1 LIPHHSPAESPDRRG
16 LAWFLAFR
24 VAVITLFL
32 GGTAVFFLQGKMGGQ
47 RAPYL
52 FLLLALSYLQSL
64 ISALSLLQIKR
75 FHLFAK
81 LQLLWDLGFVTC
93 LLLITGGIE
102 SPFAFI
108 YLLVII
114 SGSFLLP
121 RRQTLYM
128 AAIAAIFYG
137 GLLDLQ
143 YFDYLPNIFPRPNQ
157 DAAVYLY
164 TVFVHVFAFLLS
176 GLLSGALAERWQRS
190 EAELQRKKID
200 YQDLEQLNRI
210 IVSHI
215 SSGLMMI
222 NRQGRIRSFN
232 HAAQEI
238 TGYPFEA
245 VYDRRVDEFFPQLQL
260 KKHAQYPLIS
270 RAEAQI
276 ENQQHE
282 KIVLG
287 YATMPIR
294 GHQNAEDGLL
304 VTFQDLTQLK
314 IVEAQLQRADRLASV
329 GRLAA
334 GMAHEIRNPL
344 ASISGSV
351 QLLLEESQLRPQDQR
366 LMQIV
371 QREAERLSKL
381 LSDFLDYARPRP
393 LCKINLSLAGF
404 LKEFQDFV
412 SGDSRFG
419 EIHINIHCPADAR
432 LYVDSDMLRQA
443 LWNLLVN
450 AADAMQGQGTL
461 SLDYDPV
468 KKILQV
474 SDTGPGIAP
483 DIRST
488 VFDPFF
494 STKEQ
499 GTGLGLATVH
509 SFMELHDG
517 QIYLTESTR
526 GGAAFQLIFNQESK
540 GNNDG

>member
-1 LIPHHSPAESPDRRG
+1 
-16 LAWFLAFR
+16 
-24 VAVITLFL
+24 
-32 GGTAVFFLQGKMGGQ
+32 MGGQ

-526 GGAAFQLIFNQESK
+526 GGAAFQLIFNQEPK

>member
-1 LIPHHSPAESPDRRG
+1 MPVNPPAETPDRRG

-32 GGTAVFFLQGKMGGQ
+32 GGTAVFFLQGKMGSQ
-47 RAPYL
+47 SAPYL

-75 FHLFAK
+75 FALFAK
-81 LQLLWDLGFVTC
+81 LQLFWDLGFATC

-128 AAIAAIFYG
+128 AATAAIFYG

-143 YFDYLPNIFPRPNQ
+143 YFGYLPNFFRPPTQQ

-164 TVFVHVFAFLLS
+164 TVFVHVFAFLLC

-200 YQDLEQLNRI
+200 YQELEQFNRT

-232 HAAQEI
+232 QAAQDI
-238 TGYPFEA
+238 TGYRLEE
-245 VYDRRVDEFFPQLQL
+245 VYDRRPEEIFPQLKL
-260 KKHAQYPLIS
+260 KEQAQYPFIS

-276 ENQQHE
+276 ENQRHE

-314 IVEAQLQRADRLASV
+314 IIEAQLQRADRLASV

-351 QLLLEESQLRPQDQR
+351 QLLLEESQLNPQDQR
-366 LMQIV
+366 LMEIV

-381 LSDFLDYARPRP
+381 LSDFLEYARPRP
-393 LCKINLSLAGF
+393 LCKQILPLATF
-404 LKEFQDFV
+404 LNELKDFV
-412 SGDSRFG
+412 SGDSRFSH
-419 EIHINIHCPADAR
+419 IHLDIQCPSDVTLHVDA
-432 LYVDSDMLRQA
+432 DMLRQA
-443 LWNLLVN
+443 LWNLLLN
-450 AADAMQGQGTL
+450 AVDAMQGQGLL
-461 SLDYDPV
+461 SIVYDPV
-468 KKILQV
+468 KKSLQV

-483 DIRST
+483 EIRST

-494 STKEQ
+494 STKEK
-499 GTGLGLATVH
+499 GTGLGLAIVH
-509 SFMELHDG
+509 SFMDLHDG
-517 QIYLTESTR
+517 RIYLGESTS
-526 GGAAFQLIFNQESK
+526 GGATFHLIFNQE
-540 GNNDG
+540 

>member
-1 LIPHHSPAESPDRRG
+1 MPVLSRAESPDRRG

-32 GGTAVFFLQGKMGGQ
+32 GGTAAFFLQGKMGGQ
-47 RAPYL
+47 SAPYL

-64 ISALSLLQIKR
+64 ISALSLLKIKR
-75 FHLFAK
+75 FSLFAK

-128 AAIAAIFYG
+128 AATAAIFYG
-137 GLLDLQ
+137 VLLDLQ
-143 YFDYLPNIFPRPNQ
+143 YFGYFPDIFQSSTQ
-157 DAAVYLY
+157 DATVYLY

-200 YQDLEQLNRI
+200 YQELEELNRT

-215 SSGLMMI
+215 SSGLMII

-232 HAAQEI
+232 QAAEDI
-238 TGYPFEA
+238 TGYRLEN
-245 VYDRRVDEFFPQLQL
+245 VYDRRPDEMFPQLKL
-260 KKHAQYPLIS
+260 KEQAQYPLIS

-276 ENQQHE
+276 ENQRHE

-294 GHQNAEDGLL
+294 NQQNAEDGLL

-314 IVEAQLQRADRLASV
+314 ITEAQLQRADRLASV

-351 QLLLEESQLRPQDQR
+351 QLLLEESQLKPQDQR

-381 LSDFLDYARPRP
+381 LSDFLDYARPQP
-393 LCKINLSLAGF
+393 LCKKCLPLAIF
-404 LKEFQDFV
+404 LGELKDFV
-412 SGDSRFG
+412 SSDSRF
-419 EIHINIHCPADAR
+419 EQIYLDIQCPADAE
-432 LYVDSDMLRQA
+432 LYVDADMLRQA
-443 LWNLLVN
+443 LWNVLVN

-461 SLDYDPV
+461 TIRYDPL
-468 KKILQV
+468 KKSLQV

-483 DIRST
+483 EIRST

-494 STKEQ
+494 STKEK

-509 SFMELHDG
+509 SFMDLHDG
-517 QIYLTESTR
+517 RIYLTEGTS
-526 GGAAFQLIFNQESK
+526 GGATFHLIFNSES
-540 GNNDG
+540 N

>member
-1 LIPHHSPAESPDRRG
+1 MPENSPAETPDRRG

-32 GGTAVFFLQGKMGGQ
+32 GGTAVFFLQGKMGSQ
-47 RAPYL
+47 SAPYL

-64 ISALSLLQIKR
+64 VSALSLLQIKR
-75 FHLFAK
+75 FGLFAK
-81 LQLLWDLGFVTC
+81 LQLFWDLGFVTC

-128 AAIAAIFYG
+128 AATAAIFYG

-143 YFDYLPNIFPRPNQ
+143 YFGYLPDFFRTPTQ

-200 YQDLEQLNRI
+200 YQELEQLNRT

-232 HAAQEI
+232 QAAQDI
-238 TGYPFEA
+238 TGYRLEE
-245 VYDRRVDEFFPQLQL
+245 VYDRRPDEIFPQLRL
-260 KKHAQYPLIS
+260 KEQAQYPFIS

-276 ENQQHE
+276 ENQRQE

-287 YATMPIR
+287 YATVPVR
-294 GHQNAEDGLL
+294 GHLKAEDGLL

-314 IVEAQLQRADRLASV
+314 IIEAQLQRADRLASV

-351 QLLLEESQLRPQDQR
+351 QLLLEESQLNPQDQR
-366 LMQIV
+366 LMKIV
-371 QREAERLSKL
+371 QREAERLSQL

-393 LCKINLSLAGF
+393 LCKQSLPLAAF
-404 LKEFQDFV
+404 LAELKDFV
-412 SGDSRFG
+412 SGDSRFSQ
-419 EIHINIHCPADAR
+419 IQLDIQCPSDAS
-432 LYVDSDMLRQA
+432 LQVDPDMLRQA

-450 AADAMQGQGTL
+450 AADAMQGQGEL
-461 SLDYDPV
+461 SIVYDPM
-468 KKILQV
+468 KKSLQI
-474 SDTGPGIAP
+474 SDSGPGIAP
-483 DIRST
+483 EIRST

-494 STKEQ
+494 STKEK

-509 SFMELHDG
+509 SFMDLHDG
-517 QIYLTESTR
+517 QIHLDESLS
-526 GGAAFQLIFNQESK
+526 GGAAFHLIFNQES
-540 GNNDG
+540 N